1 MSYHA
6 FRPSAETQRG
16 SRHVGNPRL
25 PSHAR
30 ATPVPEVAVR
40 AKQKVTN
47 RPFGWWATTAGA
59 PCSNLCFTATS
70 AILAALGLQF
80 ALWRA
85 GAVGELT
92 SSHRGA

>member
-1 MSYHA
+1 
-6 FRPSAETQRG
+6 
-16 SRHVGNPRL
+16 
-25 PSHAR
+25 
-30 ATPVPEVAVR
+30 
-40 AKQKVTN
+40 VTN